1 MTEQGRDLQT
11 SGPTASL
18 SIVTS
23 ICVYCGSSPGKDPA
37 FLRAAQEV
45 GTLIAKRGLTLIY
58 GGGNVGLMGALAD
71 TVLAAGGRVVGVIPD
86 HLVRWEVG
94 HNGLT
99 ERHVVESMHERKAK
113 MASLAD
119 GFLALPGG
127 VGTLEEII
135 EVFVWMQLG
144 LHAKPCA
151 LLNVNG
157 YYDPLVKFLAHMTE
171 SRFLRPEQLSQLIV
185 AREPSEA
192 LDRLQS
198 FTPTV
203 VAKWMDRKSAG

>member
-1 MTEQGRDLQT
+1 M
-11 SGPTASL
+11 SA
-18 SIVTS
+18 

-37 FLRAAQEV
+37 FLRAAREL
-45 GTLIAKRGLTLIY
+45 GTLLAKRGHTLVY
-58 GGGNVGLMGALAD
+58 GGGNVGLMGAAAD
-71 TVLAAGGRVVGVIPD
+71 AALAAGGRVVGVIPD

-99 ERHVVESMHERKAK
+99 EQHVVASMHERKAK
-113 MASLAD
+113 MVSLAD

-157 YYDPLVKFLAHMTE
+157 YYDPLINFLAHMTDQ
-171 SRFLRPEQLSQLIV
+171 RFLRPEQLSQLIV

-192 LDRLQS
+192 LDRLLN
-198 FTPTV
+198 FRPTYV
-203 VAKWMDRKSAG
+203 EKLMDRDVIPETGK

>member
-1 MTEQGRDLQT
+1 M
-11 SGPTASL
+11 S
-18 SIVTS
+18 S
-23 ICVYCGSSPGKDPA
+23 ICVYCGSSPGSDAA
-37 FLRAAQEV
+37 FLRAAREIGALAAQR
-45 GTLIAKRGLTLIY
+45 GHTLVY
-58 GGGNVGLMGALAD
+58 GGGNTGLMGAVAD
-71 TVLAAGGRVVGVIPD
+71 AAIEAGGCVVGVIPD
-86 HLVRWEVG
+86 HMVRKELA

-99 ERHVVESMHERKAK
+99 KLHVVETMHERKAL

-127 VGTLEEII
+127 IGTLEEII

-151 LLNVNG
+151 FLNVNG
-157 YYDPLVKFLAHMTE
+157 YYDPLVSFLTRMADA
-171 SRFLRPEQLSQLIV
+171 RFLRAEQLAQLIV

-192 LDRLQS
+192 LDRLSS

-203 VAKWMDRKSAG
+203 IEKWMDREEAD

>member
-1 MTEQGRDLQT
+1 LQAK
-11 SGPTASL
+11 GFLVSL
-18 SIVTS
+18 KAVTS
-23 ICVYCGSSPGKDPA
+23 ICVYCGSSPGNDRA
-37 FLRAAQEV
+37 FMQAAREV
-45 GTLIAKRGLTLIY
+45 GTLLAKRGITLVY
-58 GGGNVGLMGALAD
+58 GGGNVGLMGVVAD
-71 TVLAAGGRVVGVIPD
+71 AVLAGGGRAVGVIPD
-86 HLVRWEVG
+86 HLVRKEVG

-99 ERHVVESMHERKAK
+99 EQHVVATMHDRKAK
-113 MASLAD
+113 MAALAD

-127 VGTLEEII
+127 IGTLEEII

-157 YYDPLVKFLAHMTE
+157 YYDPLIKFLEHMTE
-171 SRFLRPEQLSQLIV
+171 SRFLRAEQLSQLIV

-198 FTPTV
+198 FAPTIV
-203 VAKWMDRKSAG
+203 EKWMDRKQAG

>member
-1 MTEQGRDLQT
+1 M
-11 SGPTASL
+11 S
-18 SIVTS
+18 S
-23 ICVYCGSSPGKDPA
+23 ICIYCGSSPGNDPA
-37 FLRAAQEV
+37 FLQAAREV
-45 GTLIAKRGLTLIY
+45 GTLLAKRGLTLVY
-58 GGGNVGLMGALAD
+58 GGGNTGLMGAVAD
-71 TVLAAGGRVVGVIPD
+71 AVLAAGGRVVGVIPD
-86 HLVRWEVG
+86 HLVQKEVG

-99 ERHVVESMHERKAK
+99 EQHVVATMHERKAK
-113 MASLAD
+113 MAAMAD

-135 EVFVWMQLG
+135 EVFVWMQLE

-157 YYDPLVKFLAHMTE
+157 YYDPLVNFLTHMTE
-171 SRFLRPEQLSQLIV
+171 SRFLRAEQLSQLIV

-198 FTPTV
+198 FTPTTV
-203 VAKWMDRKSAG
+203 EKWLDRKSAG

>member
-1 MTEQGRDLQT
+1 M
-11 SGPTASL
+11 
-18 SIVTS
+18 TS
-23 ICVYCGSSPGKDPA
+23 ICVYCGSSPGNDPA
-37 FLRAAQEV
+37 FLRAAREV
-45 GTLIAKRGLTLIY
+45 GTLLAKRGITLVY
-58 GGGNVGLMGALAD
+58 GGGNTGLMGVVAD
-71 TVLAAGGRVVGVIPD
+71 AVLAAGGRVVGVIPG
-86 HLVRWEVG
+86 HLVQKEVG

-99 ERHVVESMHERKAK
+99 EQHVVATMHERKGK
-113 MASLAD
+113 MATLAD

-157 YYDPLVKFLAHMTE
+157 YYDPLIKFLTRMTE
-171 SRFLRPEQLSQLIV
+171 SRFLRAEQLSQLIV

-198 FTPTV
+198 FTPTTV
-203 VAKWMDRKSAG
+203 EKWMDRESAG

>member
-1 MTEQGRDLQT
+1 M
-11 SGPTASL
+11 
-18 SIVTS
+18 TS
-23 ICVYCGSSPGKDPA
+23 ICVYCGSSPGNDPA
-37 FLRAAQEV
+37 FVRVARET
-45 GTLIAKRGLTLIY
+45 GTLIAKRGLTLVY
-58 GGGNVGLMGALAD
+58 GGGNVGLMGVVAD
-71 TVLAAGGRVVGVIPD
+71 AVLAAGGRAVGVIPD
-86 HLVRWEVG
+86 HLVRKEVG

-99 ERHVVESMHERKAK
+99 EQHVVATMHERKAK
-113 MASLAD
+113 MAALAD

-157 YYDPLVKFLAHMTE
+157 YYDPLMTFLTHMAE
-171 SRFLRPEQLSQLIV
+171 SRFLRPEQLTQLIV

-198 FTPTV
+198 FAPTTV
-203 VAKWMDRKSAG
+203 EKWIDRKRTG

>member
-11 SGPTASL
+11 NGSTASL
-18 SIVTS
+18 KAVTS

-37 FLRAAQEV
+37 FLTAAREV
-45 GTLIAKRGLTLIY
+45 GTLIAKRGLTLVY

-99 ERHVVESMHERKAK
+99 EQHVVASMHERKAK

-135 EVFVWMQLG
+135 EAFVWMQLG

-151 LLNVNG
+151 LLNVDG
-157 YYDPLVKFLAHMTE
+157 YYDPLVKFLEHMVE
-171 SRFLRPEQLSQLIV
+171 SRFMRAEQYSQLIV
-185 AREPSEA
+185 AREPAEA

>member
-1 MTEQGRDLQT
+1 M
-11 SGPTASL
+11 S
-18 SIVTS
+18 S
-23 ICVYCGSSPGKDPA
+23 ICVYCGSSPGNDPA
-37 FLRAAQEV
+37 FLPAAREV
-45 GTLIAKRGLTLIY
+45 GMLIAKRGHTLVY
-58 GGGNVGLMGALAD
+58 GGGNVGLMGVVAD
-71 TVLAAGGRVVGVIPD
+71 AVLAAGGRAVGVIPD
-86 HLVRWEVG
+86 HLVRKEVG

-99 ERHVVESMHERKAK
+99 EQHVVATMHERKAK
-113 MASLAD
+113 MAALAD

-157 YYDPLVKFLAHMTE
+157 FYDPLVKFLEHMTE
-171 SRFLRPEQLSQLIV
+171 SRFLRPKQLSQLIV

-198 FTPTV
+198 FSPTTME
-203 VAKWMDRKSAG
+203 KWIDRKSAE

>member
-1 MTEQGRDLQT
+1 MRQRHDLPPTELL
-11 SGPTASL
+11 ASL
-18 SIVTS
+18 KIVTS
-23 ICVYCGSSPGKDPA
+23 ICVYCGSSPGSDPA
-37 FLRAAQEV
+37 FVQAAREV
-45 GTLIAKRGLTLIY
+45 GTLIAKRGLTLVY
-58 GGGNVGLMGALAD
+58 GGGNVGLMGTVAD
-71 TVLAAGGRVVGVIPD
+71 AVLAGGGRAVGVIPD
-86 HLVRWEVG
+86 HLVRREVG

-99 ERHVVESMHERKAK
+99 EQHIVATMHERKAK
-113 MASLAD
+113 MAALAD

-157 YYDPLVKFLAHMTE
+157 YYDPLIKFLAHMTE

-185 AREPSEA
+185 GREPAEA

-198 FTPTV
+198 FTPTTV
-203 VAKWMDRKSAG
+203 EKWMDRKPA